1 MGYFTAGVMM
11 LLGVLLIVKYGREL
25 KVCYPAGGMFIV
37 LGIWWVLNTIY
48 LENPIID
55 GWLGWVVKI
64 ATGVMLAALAAYFFI
79 VRKKEVEEFKASKEP
94 KKTSMYEKYDDY
106 DYSAS
111 ENKEAEGT
119 EDSASK

>member
-1 MGYFTAGVMM
+1 MGRSGDFGIFYSRRDDAVGSPAHCEIRTRAEG
-11 LLGVLLIVKYGREL
+11 LL
-25 KVCYPAGGMFIV
+25 
-37 LGIWWVLNTIY
+37 WVLNTMY
-48 LENPIID
+48 PENPIID